1 MEEKTEV
8 TTVSESTPVQTVK
21 TTKQVTPAVTL
32 EHPQK
37 VFAKKKVIFRSY
49 QVVWFLVAVIEI
61 LLGFRVTLLAL
72 GANPNSGF
80 VSFIYAITS
89 PFTFLFQGILRTSV
103 AQGGSVFEWSTIIAA
118 IVVLLIGVG
127 IVQLMQFIKPVT
139 PQEVSDSVDT
149 V

>member
-8 TTVSESTPVQTVK
+8 TTIEKSAPTQVVK
-21 TTKQVTPAVTL
+21 TTKQVESAVQT

-49 QVVWFLVAVIEI
+49 QVVWFLVGIIEV
-61 LLGFRVTLLAL
+61 LLGFRVTFLAL
-72 GANPNSGF
+72 GADPNSGF

-89 PFTFLFQGILRTSV
+89 PFTFPFQGILRSSV
-103 AQGGSVFEWSTIIAA
+103 APGGAVFEWSTIIAA
-118 IVVLLIGVG
+118 VVVLLIGVG
-127 IVQLMQFIKPVT
+127 LVQLMQFIKPVT
-139 PQEVSDSVDT
+139 PQEVSNSVDT